1 VSLAV
6 GVAGFGNRDLCA
18 NPAYCYYEWTSLPE
32 AYRSSIRSLID
43 PADLAGVL
51 VAASDSPL
59 PDKVVGRAGA
69 ELFAALRHPGRAPDD
84 VSPEQLAALVLDGV
98 LQVRADNGF
107 VSGPAA
113 YEEYLQPFSL
123 WTPGD
128 RLSTL
133 SISALEHAGRL
144 PGMSVEALTA
154 RLYGYHRMP
163 HSARWARAYPASGAV
178 LELLHSAGMAV
189 TWEGPL
195 DMQANTGWLFWKR
208 RRGDGDPCEPGLPYK
223 LYVSPAVEDLPEVL
237 PTLVTALSATS
248 ATRFKLGASA
258 TGLLRP
264 DKCVVYLR
272 DAGELLRV
280 TADLAA
286 ALAGVRPHGVPFSA
300 ELAGDGLLSWGGDP
314 PADAGPVGGGAES
327 WRLSVCRR
335 LAEYLA
341 AAKNAALQVASPVQ
355 YALARLAMDGVR
367 LLEFA
372 PTSLPAPATLTAGA
386 ASP

>member
-1 VSLAV
+1 
-6 GVAGFGNRDLCA
+6 VAGLGDRDLCA
-18 NPAYCYYEWTSLPE
+18 NPAYRYYEWASLPE
-32 AYRSSIRSLID
+32 AHRSSIANLVD

-51 VAASDSPL
+51 VAAPNSPF

-69 ELFAALRHPGRAPDD
+69 ELFAALRQPGRAPGD

-98 LQVRADNGF
+98 LQVRAGNGF

-113 YEEYLQPFSL
+113 YEECLKPHDR

-128 RLSTL
+128 RLSRL
-133 SISALEHAGRL
+133 SMSALEHAGRL
-144 PGMSVEALTA
+144 PGMSVEALAA

-163 HSARWARAYPASGAV
+163 RSARWTRAYPGSGAV
-178 LELLHSAGMAV
+178 LDLLDPAGMAV
-189 TWEGPL
+189 TWDGPL
-195 DMQANTGWLFWKR
+195 DAAANAGWLLWKR
-208 RRGDGDPCEPGLPYK
+208 RGGGVPRGTGLPYK
-223 LYVSPAVEDLPEVL
+223 LYVSPHIEDLPEVL
-237 PTLVTALSATS
+237 PVLITVLSGTS
-248 ATRFKLGASA
+248 APLFKFGASA

-264 DKCVVYLR
+264 DKFVVYLR
-272 DAGELLRV
+272 DVGELSTV
-280 TADLAA
+280 AGDLAA

-300 ELAGDGLLSWGGDP
+300 ELAGGGLLSWGGDP

-335 LAEYLA
+335 LAEHLA
-341 AAKNAALQVASPVQ
+341 AANNAPLRAGSPVP

-372 PTSLPAPATLTAGA
+372 PSSLPVPATLTAEA
-386 ASP
+386 RTRE

>member
-1 VSLAV
+1 MSLAV
-6 GVAGFGNRDLCA
+6 GGAGFGNRDLCA

-32 AYRSSIRSLID
+32 AYRNSIRSLID

-51 VAASDSPL
+51 VAAPDSPL
-59 PDKVVGRAGA
+59 PDKAVGRAGA

-84 VSPEQLAALVLDGV
+84 VSPEQLATLVLDGV
-98 LQVRADNGF
+98 LQVRAGNGF

-113 YEEYLQPFSL
+113 YEEYLEPFGR

-144 PGMSVEALTA
+144 PSMSVEALTA

-178 LELLHSAGMAV
+178 LELLPSAGMAA

-195 DMQANTGWLFWKR
+195 DVQASTGWLVWKR
-208 RRGDGDPCEPGLPYK
+208 RRGDGVPGEPGLPYK

-237 PTLVTALSATS
+237 PALVAALSATS

-272 DAGELLRV
+272 DVGELLRV

-314 PADAGPVGGGAES
+314 PAMPARWAVGP
-327 WRLSVCRR
+327 R
-335 LAEYLA
+335 
-341 AAKNAALQVASPVQ
+341 
-355 YALARLAMDGVR
+355 
-367 LLEFA
+367 
-372 PTSLPAPATLTAGA
+372 AGA
-386 ASP
+386 YRYAGGWRNISPRRRTRPCR

>member
-1 VSLAV
+1 
-6 GVAGFGNRDLCA
+6 VAGFGNRDLCA
-18 NPAYCYYEWTSLPE
+18 NPAYRYYEWTSLPE
-32 AYRSSIRSLID
+32 AYRSSIGNLID
-43 PADLAGVL
+43 PADLVGVL
-51 VAASDSPL
+51 VAAPGSPF

-69 ELFAALRHPGRAPDD
+69 ELFAALRRPGRAPDD

-98 LQVRADNGF
+98 LQVQTDDGF

-113 YEEYLQPFSL
+113 YREFPEPSGP
-123 WTPGD
+123 WAPGD

-133 SISALEHAGRL
+133 SMSALEHAGRL

-154 RLYGYHRMP
+154 RLYGYRRVP
-163 HSARWARAYPASGAV
+163 HSARWTRAYPGGGAV
-178 LELLHSAGMAV
+178 LDLLQLAGMAT

-195 DMQANTGWLFWKR
+195 DVEAKVGWLFWKR
-208 RRGDGDPCEPGLPYK
+208 RRGDGAPPEMGLPYK
-223 LYVSPAVEDLPEVL
+223 LYVSPRVEDLPDVL
-237 PTLVTALSATS
+237 PALVAALSATS
-248 ATRFKLGASA
+248 APLFKLGASA

-264 DKCVVYLR
+264 DKFVVYLR
-272 DAGELLRV
+272 DADELSSV
-280 TADLAA
+280 TAELAA

-335 LAEYLA
+335 LAEYLI
-341 AAKNAALQVASPVQ
+341 AAKNAALHGASPVQ

-372 PTSLPAPATLTAGA
+372 PTSLAAPATLTAGA
-386 ASP
+386 ANP